1 MKESALSSSCD
12 FIRSGAGFCVP
23 DQQSLVEAVGA
34 ADWLTAPSPPPQ
46 VCSPASSL
54 TVICVLM
61 TQPHAPNSH
70 VSALDCTTQAGE
82 GWR

>member
-1 MKESALSSSCD
+1 MKESAPSYSYDC
-12 FIRSGAGFCVP
+12 IRSGACFCVP
-23 DQQSLVEAVGA
+23 DQQSLVEAGGA
-34 ADWLTAPSPPPQ
+34 ADWLTAPSLPPQ

-61 TQPHAPNSH
+61 KQPHVLNSH